1 MEPEQ
6 ERLSKLYSGS
16 GVHSL
21 SELNSKLNP
30 NLFQR
35 IQKFKT
41 PYGILTMLLP
51 PYWQQEEVFIM
62 DLALSFI
69 VAVAAGVVCH
79 YIIKWLD
86 GDK

>member
-1 MEPEQ
+1 MMEEQ
-6 ERLSKLYSGS
+6 QTVLLAS
-16 GVHSL
+16 
-21 SELNSKLNP
+21 
-30 NLFQR
+30 
-35 IQKFKT
+35 IKT
-41 PYGILTMLLP
+41 NFREICRSTKQYII
-51 PYWQQEEVFIM
+51 YWQRYRLHTGNRKEVFIM